1 MVFVKTQAGQEALKD
16 RHGGLSSRQRSAFI
30 LFDGKRTLSEV
41 LAATAAMG
49 ITQDDVQTMIAQG
62 LLAPAGGASLPPAAD
77 QGGGG
82 VTPRWQSRVL
92 VKLPGPH
99 SSATKTPT
107 RWPRP

>member
-77 QGGGG
+77 QGGP
-82 VTPRWQSRVL
+82 VWLPQRQSRVR

>member
-77 QGGGG
+77 QGGAG
-82 VTPRWQSRVL
+82 VAPPAAES
-92 VKLPGPH
+92 G
-99 SSATKTPT
+99 SSETA
-107 RWPRP
+107 RSSQQR

>member
-1 MVFVKTQAGQEALKD
+1 MVFVKMQAGQEALKD

-41 LAATAAMG
+41 LAATAPMG

-62 LLAPAGGASLPPAAD
+62 LLAPAGAASLPPAAD

-82 VTPRWQSRVL
+82 CHSPGGRV
-92 VKLPGPH
+92 GFG
-99 SSATKTPT
+99 
-107 RWPRP
+107 